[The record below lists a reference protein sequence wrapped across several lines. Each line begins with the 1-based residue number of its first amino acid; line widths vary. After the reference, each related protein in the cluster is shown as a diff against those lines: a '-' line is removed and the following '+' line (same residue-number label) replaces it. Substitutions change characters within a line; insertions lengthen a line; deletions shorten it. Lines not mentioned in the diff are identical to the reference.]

1 LQQVEVVNE
10 ILANSIN
17 YKSGCTNPTGLESTA
32 FIDTAASVT
41 LLTTKAPASSTT
53 NTNMQIIVL
62 LPSGSKMTSTH
73 AVDLLLTILL
83 ADTCLAH
90 QLRCLINNLLSVA
103 VLRDAGCEVFFH
115 K

>member
-1 LQQVEVVNE
+1 
-10 ILANSIN
+10 
-17 YKSGCTNPTGLESTA
+17 
-32 FIDTAASVT
+32 
-41 LLTTKAPASSTT
+41 
-53 NTNMQIIVL
+53 
-62 LPSGSKMTSTH
+62 MTSTH

-90 QLRCLINNLLSVA
+90 QLRCLINNFLSVA